1 MLLKALLYVTFTPSF
16 YCFAQFSACYNFGE
30 LVECKPHTKLA
41 ITMYLIMVDVDS
53 PDNLASPF
61 LDI

>member
-1 MLLKALLYVTFTPSF
+1 LLCVTFILNF
-16 YCFAQFSACYNFGE
+16 YCFAQFSACNNFGE
-30 LVECKPHTKLA
+30 LLECKRHPKLA
-41 ITMYLIMVDVDS
+41 ITTYLITVDVDN